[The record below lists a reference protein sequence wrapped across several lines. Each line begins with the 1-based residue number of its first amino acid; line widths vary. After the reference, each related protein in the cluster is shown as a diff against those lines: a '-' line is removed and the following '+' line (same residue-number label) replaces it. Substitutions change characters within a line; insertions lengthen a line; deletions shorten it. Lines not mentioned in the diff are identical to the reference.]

1 MKEYKVIEV
10 KFRDKNKVED
20 IMNDMAKLGWELTC
34 MSYWSGWSTGLLIA
48 FERERREEE

>member
-10 KFRDKNKVED
+10 KFKNKNKVEE

-48 FERERREEE
+48 FSRERKED

>member
-10 KFRDKNKVED
+10 KFKNKNKVEE

-34 MSYWSGWSTGLLIA
+34 MSYWSGWSTALLVA
-48 FERERREEE
+48 FARDVKED